1 MLTKLAIKR
10 PVSVILIILSLVVFG
25 ITSIFGF
32 QLQLIPD
39 MEMPMLVVYAAYP
52 GADAKSVDELV
63 TSVIEDAGDIVSG
76 VDNTESISS
85 ENVGLVLFTFDYGTD
100 IDEAHNDLRAAL
112 ETAALSLPDEVDTP
126 TIIEMNI
133 NAVDVINISA
143 IEVSDIDL
151 EKTIKEDIIPQLET
165 LPGSAQVNVR
175 GDDTKYIRV
184 LLDSSAM
191 NQYGLSMSQISQYM
205 KTCDFSYPAG
215 SVSQGKQDVDVAT
228 VMEYNTAQKLKEL
241 PITTGKGQTIQLQDI
256 ATVTEAVSESSSISR
271 HDGRENLSIGIQAK
285 TSYGTVNVCRDVKN
299 KLKQIEASNPD
310 IQFEIT
316 YDSSESILSSLKSV
330 AEALLLGILFSML
343 VLFLFF
349 GDFKASLIVGASM
362 PVSLMA
368 TLILMNAMG
377 FSVNLVTLTSLVI
390 AIGMMVDS
398 SIVVIESCFR
408 KREQK
413 FEVKDAA
420 IKGAKEVTASIV
432 ASTMTTIVVYL
443 PLATMKSLSGQMFS
457 ALGWTIVFAMLSSLI
472 SAVMLVPLFYGIF
485 KPVPKENLP
494 IDKFLAKV
502 NGGYRKLLPKLLYK
516 KKSVLIVF
524 VVLLIASFG
533 ISSTLNVEMIPSA
546 DEGIVQVSMNFRPG
560 TTLEEKDKVLQQWEK
575 IASEDPD
582 VEAYDVS
589 AGGDGIS
596 MMAGSG
602 SDASLSATLK
612 DKRSRKTS
620 QIADEWNEIAAT
632 MTNVDCMASS
642 SGASISSFMS
652 SDSYDVYLEGH
663 NLEEVKTAARIATE
677 ELRTIPGVVK
687 SSNSLA
693 VASTMVEIDVDPLKA
708 MQVGLTPITVGMAV
722 KDVIGG
728 VKANT
733 ITRDGAEY
741 EVRLEYPEGEYDD
754 LNTILNMTVQ
764 SPMGQMIPLRDIA
777 TLEYTDSP
785 ESIIKID
792 GKYIVTLTV
801 NASKD
806 DLQKVIKSVDEHMKN
821 MVFEGNV
828 GVFDSTNVEMQ
839 NEEIMNILKAIFT
852 AIFLVFLVMAMQFE
866 SPRFS
871 LMVMTTIPFA
881 LIGSFFLLRVT
892 NSSISMI
899 SMMGFLMLMGIVVNN
914 GILYVDT
921 ANMLKAEMPIEE
933 ALVESG
939 CIRLRPILMTTL
951 TTILSMVPMSLGL
964 GKNGVIMQG
973 MALVIIGGL
982 VASTILSLILIP
994 SFYLMLDKDYNKDK
1008 KEQKKLAK
1016 AEKKELKQKNKLEK
1030 LAVMEENKKEKK

>member
-39 MEMPMLVVYAAYP
+39 MEMPMLIVYAAYP
-52 GADAKSVDELV
+52 GADAQSVDELV

-76 VDNTESISS
+76 IDMTESMSR

-100 IDEAHNDLRAAL
+100 MDEAHNDLRAAL
-112 ETAALSLPDEVDTP
+112 ETASLALPDNVDTP

-133 NAVDVINISA
+133 NAVDVIDISA
-143 IEVSDIDL
+143 IEVGDIDL
-151 EKTIKEDIIPQLET
+151 EKTIKEDIVPQLET
-165 LPGSAQVNVR
+165 LPGSAQVSVY
-175 GDDTKYIRV
+175 GDAAKYIRV

-191 NQYGLSMSQISQYM
+191 NQYGLSMSQVSQYM
-205 KTCDFSYPAG
+205 SACDFSYPAG

-228 VMEYNTAQKLKEL
+228 VMEYNTAQRLKEL
-241 PITTGKGQTIQLQDI
+241 PITTSKGQTIQLQDI
-256 ATVTEAVSESSSISR
+256 ATVSEAVEEATSISR
-271 HDGRENLSIGIQAK
+271 HDGRENLSIGVQAK

-299 KLKQIEASNPD
+299 KLEQIKSENPD
-310 IQFEIT
+310 IEFEIT
-316 YDSSESILSSLKSV
+316 YDSSESILGSLKAV
-330 AEALLLGILFSML
+330 AEALILGVLFSML

-362 PVSLMA
+362 PVSLLA

-377 FSVNLVTLTSLVI
+377 FSMNLVTLTSLVI

-408 KREQK
+408 KKDQK
-413 FEVKDAA
+413 LEVKEAA
-420 IKGAKEVTASIV
+420 LKGAKEVAASII
-432 ASTMTTIVVYL
+432 ASTITTIVVYL

-457 ALGWTIVFAMLSSLI
+457 ALGWTIVFAMLASLI
-472 SAVMLVPLFYGIF
+472 SAIMLIPLFYSIF

-494 IDKFLAKV
+494 IDRLLDKV
-502 NGGYRKLLPKLLYK
+502 KNGYAKLLPKLLYK
-516 KKSVLIVF
+516 KKTVLLVF
-524 VVLLIASFG
+524 VALLIGSFA
-533 ISSTLNVEMIPSA
+533 IATTLNVEMIPAA
-546 DEGIVQVSMNFRPG
+546 DEGMVEVSMNFRPG
-560 TTLEEKDKVLQQWEK
+560 TTLEEKDKALKEWEK

-582 VEAYDVS
+582 VESYNVS
-589 AGGDGIS
+589 GGSSGISIMNAGGGDG
-596 MMAGSG
+596 
-602 SDASLSATLK
+602 ASLTATLK
-612 DKRSRKTS
+612 DDRKRKTS
-620 QIADEWNEIAAT
+620 QVADDWNEIAAT

-642 SGASISSFMS
+642 SGASITSFMS
-652 SDSYDVYLEGH
+652 SDSYEVYLEGF
-663 NLEEVKTAARIATE
+663 NLDELKTQAADVTE
-677 ELRTIPGVVK
+677 ELRGLPGVVK
-687 SSNSLA
+687 ASNSLA
-693 VASTMVEIDVDPLKA
+693 VASTMVKIDVDPLKA

-733 ITRDGAEY
+733 ITRDGSEY
-741 EVRLEYPEGEYDD
+741 EVRLEYPKGEYDD
-754 LNTILNMTVQ
+754 LNNILNMNVS
-764 SPMGQMIPLRDIA
+764 SPMGKLVPLRDIA

-785 ESIIKID
+785 DTITKMND
-792 GKYIVTLTV
+792 RYIVTLTI
-801 NASKD
+801 NASADELQQVKKD
-806 DLQKVIKSVDEHMKN
+806 VDAYLADRM
-821 MVFEGNV
+821 FEGSV
-828 GVFDSTNVEMQ
+828 SVFDSTNVEMQ
-839 NEEIMNILKAIFT
+839 TTEITNILKAILT

-921 ANMLKAEMPIEE
+921 ANMLKADMPVEE

-982 VASTILSLILIP
+982 IASTILSLILIP
-994 SFYLMLDKDYNKDK
+994 SFYLMLDKDYNKDRK
-1008 KEQKKLAK
+1008 AQKKLKKAEKK
-1016 AEKKELKQKNKLEK
+1016 AEKKELKQKE
-1030 LAVMEENKKEKK
+1030 EKK